1 MAPVKSA
8 VDPVITPATDL
19 TTNIGIHS
27 RKSVVAAH
35 ARSERACQEFER
47 RAQLLREC
55 LCSEDFLAN
64 KGIGNEIGFH
74 TFCYD
79 PALEFEARAL
89 FDTLSRDAEADKLPC
104 TLKVVNLYD
113 AVLAILDDLD
123 VLEAMQE
130 QEADFGSKAVLDDV
144 VDYCQPDVVS
154 NVVLDLTQPHVPGDA
169 ILLVGVGEVYPFL
182 RVHNLFDSMQSDFSD
197 VPVIAAY
204 PGTFNGS
211 SVTLFNRLAAEN
223 YYRAID
229 IS

>member
-35 ARSERACQEFER
+35 VRSER
-47 RAQLLREC
+47 
-55 LCSEDFLAN
+55 SEDFLAN

-113 AVLAILDDLD
+113 AVLAILEKRRVLKAIPHQEERRGTQR
-123 VLEAMQE
+123 VLEDVAKFASPEKVAAYILE
-130 QEADFGSKAVLDDV
+130 QTEPHAPGDVVLLTGSGEVFPFFRILADFD
-144 VDYCQPDVVS
+144 
-154 NVVLDLTQPHVPGDA
+154 
-169 ILLVGVGEVYPFL
+169 E
-182 RVHNLFDSMQSDFSD
+182 
-197 VPVIAAY
+197 VPVVAAY
-204 PGTFNGS
+204 PGSFNGS
-211 SVTLFNRLAAEN
+211 SFQLFNRLPADN